1 VEDPGLISETTF
13 SQGYSSTWKLLAP
26 ATDLFVRKVNSM
38 LREREFAPLVST
50 VAPERRGFVNETA
63 FEFFR
68 IRRVMF
74 NAIRPRAELMSMA
87 AEAAKTTI
95 ARIERIE
102 PASIPN
108 PGGEEEDDIL
118 AIAER
123 LQLFFSRE
131 SKGQSFQVQPKFPG
145 CGIVD
150 TCFGDVRFG
159 DTLYEVKAGDRS
171 FRSMDLRQLLV
182 YAALSKSARMAP
194 LRHVGLL
201 NPRTGMSFSSGL
213 DELCFEVSG
222 TRSEE
227 LLAEIVRVISSGD
240 TSR

>member
-1 VEDPGLISETTF
+1 MTSETAF
-13 SQGYSSTWKLLAP
+13 SQSFSSTWRLLAP

-38 LREREFAPLVST
+38 LREREFAPLNST
-50 VAPERRGFVNETA
+50 IAPERRGFINEAA
-63 FEFFR
+63 FHVFR
-68 IRRVMF
+68 IRREAF
-74 NAIRPRAELMSMA
+74 NWGRPRDELLSKA
-87 AEAAKTTI
+87 AEAAKATI
-95 ARIERIE
+95 CRIERIE
-102 PASIPN
+102 PASIPD
-108 PGGEEEDDIL
+108 PLEVEEDDII

-123 LQLFFSRE
+123 LEMFFSRV
-131 SKGQSFQVQPKFPG
+131 SSGQSLQVQPEFPG
-145 CGIVD
+145 CGIID

-159 DTLYEVKAGDRS
+159 ETLYEVKAGDRT

-182 YAALSKSARMAP
+182 YAALSKSAKMAP
-194 LRHVGLL
+194 LRRVGLF
-201 NPRTGMSFSSGL
+201 NPRTGVSFSSEL